1 MDWRE
6 FKEAVDKALK
16 VNKLSKSTKI
26 HLIRCDKPYEEQI
39 RVMIVP
45 KKGLVIYTED

>member
-1 MDWRE
+1 MNWGE
-6 FKEAVDKALK
+6 FKEAVDKELK
-16 VNKLSKSTKI
+16 INKLSKSTKI
-26 HLIRCDKPYEEQI
+26 HLIQCDEPYEEQI